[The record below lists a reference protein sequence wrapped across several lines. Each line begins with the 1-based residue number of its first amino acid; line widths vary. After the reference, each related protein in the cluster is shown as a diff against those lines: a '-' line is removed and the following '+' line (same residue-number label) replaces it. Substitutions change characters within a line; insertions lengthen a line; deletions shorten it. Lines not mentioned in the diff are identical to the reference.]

1 MDQRKVVMQL
11 LLLDLSTTVDT
22 LGHDI
27 LLHRLEHRFVISGEV
42 LGWFS
47 SYLADRKQT
56 VSINGTL
63 GEKYSVNCG
72 VPQGS
77 VLGPILFTL
86 YTSPL
91 DDIIRHHQLG
101 YHMYADD
108 AEVLP
113 RIQHWFEDINCWTA
127 HN

>member
-1 MDQRKVVMQL
+1 MDQRKVVML
-11 LLLDLSTTVDT
+11 LLLDLSTVFDTVS
-22 LGHDI
+22 HDI
-27 LLHRLEHRFVISGEV
+27 LLHRLEHRFGISGEV

-56 VSINGTL
+56 VFINGTL
-63 GEKYSVNCG
+63 GEKYPVDSG

-91 DDIIRHHQLG
+91 GNIIGRRQLG
-101 YHMYADD
+101 YHLYADD
-108 AEVLP
+108 TKIYIFMSP
-113 RIQHWFEDINCWTA
+113 PPPKFSH
-127 HN
+127 